1 MSKRLL
7 DLTSEELLALPIDQI
22 GMIVLKH
29 IDSTPEWSSRNFI
42 VLS

>member
-1 MSKRLL
+1 MSKSLL
-7 DLTSEELLALPIDQI
+7 ELTPEELLSLPIDQI
-22 GMIVLKH
+22 GMIVLNH